1 MYFVTNLEIMELKL
15 TKPLAFFDLETT
27 GINIVQDRIV
37 EISIVKVMP
46 DGSETVITQRINPLI
61 PIPED
66 ASKIHGITDEDVK
79 DKPTFKDVAGDIAT
93 FLTDCDLAGYNL
105 IKFDVPLLLEEFFR
119 ADIDFGLKNRRV
131 VDVQNIFHKM
141 EQRTLVAAYKY
152 YCNKELTDAHSAEA
166 DTKATYEVLK
176 AQLDKYAGVEYKD
189 KEGLVSTPVVN
200 NIDALS
206 EFSYFTKNADMVG
219 QIIFDDNGDE
229 VFNFGKYKGKK
240 VEDIFKKEPQY
251 YDWMM
256 KSDFPSY
263 TKKVITGIK
272 LRGFNLG
279 K

>member
-1 MYFVTNLEIMELKL
+1 MELKL

-37 EISIVKVMP
+37 EISIVKIMP

-61 PIPED
+61 PIPET

-79 DKPTFKDVAGDIAT
+79 DKPTFKDVAGDIAN

-152 YCNKELTDAHSAEA
+152 YCNKELLEAHSAEA
-166 DTKATYEVLK
+166 DTKATFEVLK
-176 AQLDKYAGVEYKD
+176 AQLDKYEGVEYKD
-189 KEGLVSTPVVN
+189 KEGSISKPIVN
-200 NIDALS
+200 NVEALS

-219 QIIFDDNGDE
+219 QIIFDDQGDE
-229 VFNFGKYKGKK
+229 VFNFGKHKGKK
-240 VEDIFKKEPQY
+240 VEDIFAKEPQY

-272 LRGFNLG
+272 LRGFNIG